1 MLEDPQ
7 NTPTVSQ
14 LSATVPA
21 PHLKAVGSFGN
32 PLPALGKLQVDK
44 LTPVLGEGQGVDDG
58 LAQHSEE
65 QPAAIGAP
73 APCLWDSVT
82 PVTLPVGQCHPCH
95 PSPHSQPRE
104 GTAAMGS
111 PGISWEWRILNK
123 DPKVSPGGDVCS
135 AQ

>member
-82 PVTLPVGQCHPCH
+82 LVTLSVGQCHPCH
-95 PSPHSQPRE
+95 PACGTVSPLSPQPPQPAQGGHSCH
-104 GTAAMGS
+104 
-111 PGISWEWRILNK
+111 GISWNQLGME
-123 DPKVSPGGDVCS
+123 DFE
-135 AQ
+135 

>member
-82 PVTLPVGQCHPCH
+82 PVTPAP
-95 PSPHSQPRE
+95 
-104 GTAAMGS
+104 TAS
-111 PGISWEWRILNK
+111 PGRAQLPWDLLESAGN
-123 DPKVSPGGDVCS
+123 GGF
-135 AQ
+135 